1 MRCPVCRG
9 ATHPAMGTVTLSS
22 GTYHM
27 ECAYRAGEYIRREGK
42 TLSEAAVL
50 VRRDL
55 RAAERNALRGE

>member
-1 MRCPVCRG
+1 M
-9 ATHPAMGTVTLSS
+9 SS